1 MAKLGKAVPRFGSKR
16 VTALTRPSWATCLRS
31 SKDSPRFRKRRASRT
46 AIGAQAHTTSCRS
59 ADFSR
64 PSGRAA
70 IRRNA
75 AAVSG
80 ASS

>member
-1 MAKLGKAVPRFGSKR
+1 MAEAPGEP
-16 VTALTRPSWATCLRS
+16 C
-31 SKDSPRFRKRRASRT
+31 
-46 AIGAQAHTTSCRS
+46 AIGIQAHTTSCRS
-59 ADFSR
+59 ADLSG